1 MRISERKLNP
11 SLKKQLVGVFAQV
24 VADTKTLQEAES
36 FLTSFFND
44 AEMETYSKRLA
55 VSYWLKKKRSYENI
69 KENLKV
75 SSATIATIQ
84 SLTEKPG
91 IRLAMKKIEAEEWA
105 NQWAEKIKKFIKK

>member
-11 SLKKQLVGVFAQV
+11 SLKKQLVGIFAQV
-24 VADTKTLQEAES
+24 IADTKNLQEAEA

-44 AEMETYSKRLA
+44 AELETYSKRLA
-55 VSYWLKKKRSYENI
+55 ISYWLKKGRSYENI

-84 SLTEKPG
+84 SLAEKPG
-91 IRLAMKKIEAEEWA
+91 IKLALTKIEAEEWA
-105 NQWAEKIKKFIKK
+105 NQWAEKIKKFVRQ

>member
-24 VADTKTLQEAES
+24 VADTKNLQEAES